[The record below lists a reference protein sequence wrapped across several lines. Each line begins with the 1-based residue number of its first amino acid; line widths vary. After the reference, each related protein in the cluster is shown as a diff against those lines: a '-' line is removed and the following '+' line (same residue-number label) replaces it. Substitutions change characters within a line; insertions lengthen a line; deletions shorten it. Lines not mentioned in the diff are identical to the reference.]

1 MSIGTNI
8 EVKQVQVVS
17 FGTAETFG
25 TKIIHSCR
33 VEKECNTDIPTLAKY
48 LAKRKLTLTS
58 AESLTSG
65 TFQSQLAATPQASQ
79 IYPGGFIIYATTA
92 KTKLLGVPAALI
104 AKYGVVSPEVAKSMA
119 QQARKIAGTD
129 FALAFTGVAGPDKL
143 EGVMVGTVCIGI
155 ANPETTLAKTY
166 YFPGEPES
174 VMTQSCQAGID
185 LLVQTIQ
192 AS

>member
-1 MSIGTNI
+1 M
-8 EVKQVQVVS
+8 
-17 FGTAETFG
+17 
-25 TKIIHSCR
+25 
-33 VEKECNTDIPTLAKY
+33 DIPTLAKY

-79 IYPGGFIIYATTA
+79 IYPGGFITYATTA
-92 KTKLLGVPAALI
+92 KTKLLGVLAALI

-143 EGVMVGTVCIGI
+143 EGVMVGTVCIGL

-166 YFPGEPES
+166 YFPGKPES